1 MGMFAWIC
9 VGEYSCVLCSCK
21 VQDGLGCV
29 LLISVDFIPCCV
41 RCLVA
46 KGHVSTI
53 LDSPLGKATVKAES
67 ITDSEEER
75 VAADKSFSTKDK
87 SVGREWE
94 SVEGRGTRGMRRRR
108 RGCEWGTPTRVVS
121 CRW

>member
-1 MGMFAWIC
+1 M
-9 VGEYSCVLCSCK
+9 K
-21 VQDGLGCV
+21 V
-29 LLISVDFIPCCV
+29 
-41 RCLVA
+41 
-46 KGHVSTI
+46 
-53 LDSPLGKATVKAES
+53 ES
-67 ITDSEEER
+67 ITNSVEER